1 MIDKD
6 NVPEDLQYVMDGDS
20 DIEKLHNRL
29 NPPGVLGV
37 AARFFGGMSQGY
49 YSGEDITN
57 TDEELG
63 MNPKYIAELLS
74 TDDESTLS
82 VLRLLDS
89 VEDYE
94 TEHPISTDL
103 FSMEFSQE
111 DLMSNSV
118 SALKTIFNWSKKVA
132 KTVFSEMTNYEL
144 VARYLAFN
152 AANIQT
158 LSRDRRTSQIYDNK
172 PMVINTRIANLSVRY
187 EPVKDVPSLLTAL
200 RIMVNVTKDY
210 YSYNSEELLKVAD
223 RLPQLLSNI
232 DQFESTLHNCSPA
245 RLFRSSSFRQ
255 GTDPSLHVS
264 QHMLGCHRVSIKT
277 QSSNGVLD
285 NRYTV
290 RLVPSDINPRPL
302 PAQIEFRRFP
312 LPAMDQV
319 LRLVIDL
326 AEYLQEINTPMIRQ
340 RRMARLERIAMVT
353 QKVAKEIESGNFDSE
368 HHRKVIA
375 LVNQYNDWITS
386 PYKELYGLVCR
397 NLRAVLNVCEIN
409 AM

>member
-37 AARFFGGMSQGY
+37 AARYFGGMSQGY

-89 VEDYE
+89 VEDYD

-132 KTVFSEMTNYEL
+132 KTVFSDMTNYEL

-172 PMVINTRIANLSVRY
+172 PLVINTRIANLSVRY
-187 EPVKDVPSLLTAL
+187 EPVKDVPSLLSAL
-200 RIMVNVTKDY
+200 RIMVNVVKDY
-210 YSYNSEELLKVAD
+210 YSYNGEELLKVAD

-232 DQFESTLHNCSPA
+232 EQLESTLHNSSPA

-255 GTDPSLHVS
+255 STDPSLHVS
-264 QHMLGCHRVSIKT
+264 QHILGCHRVSIKT
-277 QSSNGVLD
+277 QSSSGVLD

-302 PAQIEFRRFP
+302 PAKIEFRRFP
-312 LPAMDQV
+312 LPAMDQC
-319 LRLVIDL
+319 LRLVIEL

>member
-37 AARFFGGMSQGY
+37 ASRFFGGMSQGY
-49 YSGEDITN
+49 YSGEDITS

-118 SALKTIFNWSKKVA
+118 SALKTIFNWTKKVA
-132 KTVFSEMTNYEL
+132 KSVFSDMTNYEL

-172 PMVINTRIANLSVRY
+172 PLVINTRIANLSVRY

-200 RIMVNVTKDY
+200 RIMVNVVKDY
-210 YSYNSEELLKVAD
+210 YSYNGEELLKIAD

-232 DQFESTLHNCSPA
+232 EQLESALHNSSPA
-245 RLFRSSSFRQ
+245 RLFRSSSFSQ
-255 GTDPSLHVS
+255 STDPSLHVS
-264 QHMLGCHRVSIKT
+264 QHILGCHRVSIKT

-340 RRMARLERIAMVT
+340 RRMARLERIALVT